1 MKTNSV
7 FINEFE
13 DFLAFESSMDTMSKK
28 LDDDIRKYELTKS
41 RRGLELYFESYNT
54 EEYRLMCEEEE
65 KNIFQKIGEYV
76 KQLID
81 KFINFITSLFKKD
94 INNEVDELERDKKIV
109 EKMVAEN
116 PTIGKEI
123 VAGIKNER
131 FTYGDVAKYNKDMYG
146 LLELILTAKVDDM
159 QIQKKIDDIDAQYA
173 VSESPLLKGIATV
186 QTVAAITTTL
196 VGTAIALWKGGALI
210 SKCKSNFQSSGS
222 IFHES
227 SNVLFEQKTNKD
239 GENNSSLAVIFK
251 NVLNKWIKWNTSKL
265 AQVKQDIKK
274 VGNALKNIIKS
285 NKNDTQSSGIKLVDA
300 SKHGGSMN
308 YFKKYASE
316 HLK

>member
-1 MKTNSV
+1 MKTNSM

-13 DFLAFESSMDTMSKK
+13 DFLAFESSVDIMDKK
-28 LDDDIRKYELTKS
+28 LDDEIRKYELTKS
-41 RRGLELYFESYNT
+41 RRGLELYFESHNI

-81 KFINFITSLFKKD
+81 KFMNFITGLFKKE
-94 INNEVDELERDKKIV
+94 INDEVDQLEHDKKVV

-159 QIQKKIDDIDAQYA
+159 QVQQKIDDIDAKYA
-173 VSESPLLKGIATV
+173 VSESPLLKGVATV
-186 QTVAAITTTL
+186 QTMASISGALVGLAIT
-196 VGTAIALWKGGALI
+196 LWKGGALI
-210 SKCKSNFQSSGS
+210 SRCKSNFQSSGS

-227 SNVLFEQKTNKD
+227 SNVLFEKKTNTNDEK
-239 GENNSSLAVIFK
+239 NSNLAITFK

-265 AQVKQDIKK
+265 AQVKQDIRK
-274 VGNALKNIIKS
+274 VGKALKSVITSK
-285 NKNDTQSSGIKLVDA
+285 TSGI
-300 SKHGGSMN
+300 
-308 YFKKYASE
+308 FKDKNATT
-316 HLK
+316 